1 MADSAAAEPTAKA
14 SDVLFQHPSFP
25 DQVLTVPSDKVNEYN
40 EAGWERVKRDD
51 EKALREKAVPAP
63 TVYQRH
69 FGPSL
74 VP

>member
-1 MADSAAAEPTAKA
+1 MADSAAAEPTSKGP
-14 SDVLFQHPSFP
+14 DVLFQHPSFP
-25 DQVLTVPSDKVNEYN
+25 DQVLTVPADKVKEYE
-40 EAGWERVKRDD
+40 EAEWVRVKRDD